1 MIIPAR
7 RAKPKNRKKMRKS
20 EIAALIKE
28 QKEKME
34 GKLATCD
41 NPYTTKFYQ
50 GIIAGYDYAIS
61 LLNI

>member
-1 MIIPAR
+1 
-7 RAKPKNRKKMRKS
+7 MRKS
-20 EIAALIKE
+20 EIAAFIKE
-28 QKEKME
+28 QKKETE

-50 GIIAGYDYAIS
+50 GLIAGYDYAIS

>member
-1 MIIPAR
+1 
-7 RAKPKNRKKMRKS
+7 MRKS
-20 EIAALIKE
+20 EIEALIKE

-34 GKLATCD
+34 GKLANCD

-50 GIIAGYDYAIS
+50 GLIAGYEYAIS

>member
-1 MIIPAR
+1 
-7 RAKPKNRKKMRKS
+7 MRKS

-28 QKEKME
+28 QKKKME
-34 GKLATCD
+34 RQLANCD

-50 GIIAGYDYAIS
+50 GLIAGYDYAIS

>member
-1 MIIPAR
+1 
-7 RAKPKNRKKMRKS
+7 MRKS
-20 EIAALIKE
+20 DIEALIKE

-50 GIIAGYDYAIS
+50 GLIAGYEYAFS